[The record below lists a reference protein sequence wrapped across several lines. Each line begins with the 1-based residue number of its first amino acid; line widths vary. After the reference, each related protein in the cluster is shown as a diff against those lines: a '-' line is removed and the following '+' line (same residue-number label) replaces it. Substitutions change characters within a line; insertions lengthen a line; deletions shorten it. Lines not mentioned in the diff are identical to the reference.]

1 MALKSTKMALK
12 DFLIRANKR
21 DIMILIRANKRDIC
35 DGHHKIIYTWLV
47 FTGVWIPD
55 HIVTPIAIIA
65 NHSLET

>member
-12 DFLIRANKR
+12 DFLIRAKKK
-21 DIMILIRANKRDIC
+21 DILC
-35 DGHHKIIYTWLV
+35 DGHHKRVYTWLV